1 MATVKSTKYPE
12 LWVHDLGVRF
22 HNGVAEVSDSKTL
35 DALRGVDGVEVPE
48 EPKRRSRKSGDED

>member
-22 HNGVAEVSDSKTL
+22 HNGEAEVSDAGTL
-35 DALRGVDGVEVPE
+35 AALRKVDGVEVPE
-48 EPKRRSRKSGDED
+48 EPKRKTARKSDDD